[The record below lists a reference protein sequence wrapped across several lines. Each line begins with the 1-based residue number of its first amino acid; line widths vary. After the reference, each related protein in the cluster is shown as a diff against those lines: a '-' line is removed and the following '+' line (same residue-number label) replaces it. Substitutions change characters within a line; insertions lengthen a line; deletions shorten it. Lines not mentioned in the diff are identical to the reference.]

1 MVFNLLS
8 AASDAGTG
16 ANNGNNWGS
25 LVMMGVLLI
34 IVIVFSIYNRR
45 TQKKRQEE
53 TQKQLDAIKP
63 GTKVK
68 TIGGICGVVVELCD
82 DNAFILETGSKKSGK
97 SYIKFDK
104 QAVYQSDAV
113 VEETKK
119 DMAEVEEVKEEKVE
133 ETAPE
138 TKQESK
144 DEE

>member
-1 MVFNLLS
+1 MLLNLLS
-8 AASDAGTG
+8 ASSDVSANDGNQWGT
-16 ANNGNNWGS
+16 
-25 LVMMGVLLI
+25 LIMMGVLLI
-34 IVIVFSIYNRR
+34 IVIAFSIYNRR

-68 TIGGICGVVVELCD
+68 TIGGICGTVVELCD

-119 DMAEVEEVKEEKVE
+119 EEVKDVVE
-133 ETAPE
+133 EPVQEKTEESE
-138 TKQESK
+138 TQE
-144 DEE
+144 

>member
-1 MVFNLLS
+1 MLLNLLS
-8 AASDAGTG
+8 ASSDVSASDGNQWGT
-16 ANNGNNWGS
+16 
-25 LVMMGVLLI
+25 LIMMGVLLI
-34 IVIVFSIYNRR
+34 IVIAFSIYNRR

-68 TIGGICGVVVELCD
+68 TIGGICGTVVELCD

-119 DMAEVEEVKEEKVE
+119 EEVKDVVE
-133 ETAPE
+133 EPVQEKTEESE
-138 TKQESK
+138 TQE
-144 DEE
+144 

>member
-1 MVFNLLS
+1 MLLNLLS
-8 AASDAGTG
+8 ASSDVSANDGNQWGT
-16 ANNGNNWGS
+16 
-25 LVMMGVLLI
+25 LIMMGVLLI
-34 IVIVFSIYNRR
+34 IVIAFSIYNRR

-68 TIGGICGVVVELCD
+68 TIGGICGTVVELCD

-119 DMAEVEEVKEEKVE
+119 EEVKDVVEKPVQEKTEES
-133 ETAPE
+133 ET
-138 TKQESK
+138 QE
-144 DEE
+144 